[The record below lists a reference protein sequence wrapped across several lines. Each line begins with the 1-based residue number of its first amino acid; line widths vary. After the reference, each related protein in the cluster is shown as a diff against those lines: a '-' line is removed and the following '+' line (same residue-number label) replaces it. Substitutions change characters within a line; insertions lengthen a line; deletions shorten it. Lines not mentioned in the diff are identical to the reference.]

1 MTTQINSNW
10 RTVAIVYYT
19 ITLPPNK
26 REGEEMNTSSLCI
39 TMDQKFN
46 GLENEMAKGN
56 DKATPLQKKGN
67 NMAGGWLFC
76 KKKFF
81 SIVEWLLFST
91 EAMIFCQINKKSS

>member
-1 MTTQINSNW
+1 
-10 RTVAIVYYT
+10 
-19 ITLPPNK
+19 
-26 REGEEMNTSSLCI
+26 MNTSSLCI

-91 EAMIFCQINKKSS
+91 EAMIFCQINGNSFL

>member
-10 RTVAIVYYT
+10 RTVAIMYYT

-67 NMAGGWLFC
+67 NMAGRDGCFG
-76 KKKFF
+76 KKMVYYKPGR
-81 SIVEWLLFST
+81 SR
-91 EAMIFCQINKKSS
+91 